1 MLWLAMSDPELQSL
15 FARHSSSLC
24 RYLNGYLKD
33 HNLSMDI
40 VQESFA
46 RMAELMAHSPIQDFD
61 AYLYRTAKNLMIDH
75 FRQQK
80 KQFSASISDEQWE
93 GLPSEVKSLEAQ
105 VIKEQQINQIQT
117 IMRSLPHK
125 TQEIFRLHREDGLT
139 QNEVAQLLNISLS
152 TVEKHL
158 ANALAMLI
166 NKWRD

>member
-1 MLWLAMSDPELQSL
+1 MSDSELQGL

-33 HNLSMDI
+33 HTLSMDI

-46 RMAELMAHSPIQDFD
+46 RMAELMKYSSIQDFD

-80 KQFSASISDEQWE
+80 TRSSMAISDEQWQA
-93 GLPSEVKSLEAQ
+93 LPSNTTSLEAQ
-105 VIKEQQINQIQT
+105 VIREQQLNQIQT
-117 IMRSLPHK
+117 ILSTLPPR
-125 TQEIFRLHREDGLT
+125 TQAIFRLHREEGLT
-139 QNEVAQLLNISLS
+139 QSEVAEMLNISLS

-158 ANALAMLI
+158 ASALAMLI
-166 NKWRD
+166 HKWRD